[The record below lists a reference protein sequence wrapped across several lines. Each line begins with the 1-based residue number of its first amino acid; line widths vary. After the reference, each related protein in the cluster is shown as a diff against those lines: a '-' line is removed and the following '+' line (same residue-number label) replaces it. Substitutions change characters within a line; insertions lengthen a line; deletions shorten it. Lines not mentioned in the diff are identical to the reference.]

1 MTRLKRCTGLC
12 HLQRGGQSTGTA
24 SGILNFT
31 GIILVPFTLGGSLQL
46 LGVGPG
52 LGGAATAIPAT
63 TVAVAKASKLSDEA
77 EPRRLVSTARDT
89 MNVTSVTLAKAP
101 RKVSKALKNIN
112 RTLKVIRHYVCAI
125 RMARRMITVKFPARC
140 LVRCG
145 KPLKSCLVNEERS
158 QSQRGS
164 IWGRLPCTG
173 CVYPCSRLQTQLHNE
188 TNVRAAEA
196 IQRQVARVLELCLQ
210 NSSKPTRLQ

>member
-12 HLQRGGQSTGTA
+12 HLQHGGHSTGTA
-24 SGILNFT
+24 SGVLGIT
-31 GIILVPFTLGGSLQL
+31 AIILVPFTLGGSLLL

-52 LGGAATAIPAT
+52 LGVAATALGAI
-63 TVAVAKASKLSDEA
+63 TVAVAKASKLLDEA
-77 EPRRLVSTARDT
+77 EPRCLVSTARDI
-89 MNVTSVTLAKAP
+89 MNVTSLMTLAKTS

-112 RTLKVIRHYVCAI
+112 RTLKAIRQCVCAI
-125 RMARRMITVKFPARC
+125 RMARGMVTVKFPARC

-173 CVYPCSRLQTQLHNE
+173 CVYPCSRL
-188 TNVRAAEA
+188 
-196 IQRQVARVLELCLQ
+196 
-210 NSSKPTRLQ
+210 